1 MNNNCTGR
9 NDRPPPD
16 SYSLKNDGA
25 SSHPV
30 VAFKNNIL
38 VILRELILIP
48 QAYHGSIQDVSS
60 VITRNNK
67 HLRTKHHII
76 ADNNI
81 GSC

>member
-1 MNNNCTGR
+1 MT
-9 NDRPPPD
+9 DPPPD
-16 SYSLKNDGA
+16 SYSFKNDGA